1 MQWPTGRGAPG
12 NEGVATTVAGA
23 KFSIGYVELSY
34 ALTTGMDFA
43 DIQNRAG
50 NFIEPTLESTR
61 AAVTAAA
68 ETLPAGEESWEAVS
82 LVNAAGADSYPIAS
96 FSYLLLY
103 KEMSTS
109 TDSAEKAQALA
120 EFVAWAISS
129 AGQQHA
135 EELSY
140 VPLPDAVVQLNM
152 ETLALL
158 TYDGQ
163 QLMEGQGGA
172 GQSSASAEFGGNTYT
187 VLARSESATATS
199 ASINDAESVEV
210 AFEGSGDVEL
220 TLPKSMID
228 GITAVS
234 TGGDEI
240 EFEEVSSTDA
250 DTTIRFAVPENATV
264 EITGAM
270 VVPEFGTVAGIALAA
285 SIASLIALARTGKVR
300 RFW

>member
-1 MQWPTGRGAPG
+1 MQGLKACRAHLFKLDLAP
-12 NEGVATTVAGA
+12 
-23 KFSIGYVELSY
+23 
-34 ALTTGMDFA
+34 
-43 DIQNRAG
+43 
-50 NFIEPTLESTR
+50 
-61 AAVTAAA
+61 
-68 ETLPAGEESWEAVS
+68 
-82 LVNAAGADSYPIAS
+82 
-96 FSYLLLY
+96 
-103 KEMSTS
+103 
-109 TDSAEKAQALA
+109 
-120 EFVAWAISS
+120 
-129 AGQQHA
+129 
-135 EELSY
+135 
-140 VPLPDAVVQLNM
+140 
-152 ETLALL
+152 
-158 TYDGQ
+158 
-163 QLMEGQGGA
+163 
-172 GQSSASAEFGGNTYT
+172 
-187 VLARSESATATS
+187 